1 MADYERWTVEQ
12 DEKNNGGDK
21 PSVNIHIYTQADHPV
36 CTAAAAALHTW
47 PGIIMLMLENEVSH
61 ETKQHTHTHSLDSV
75 TVSVIF
81 FFFCIR
87 LSAFGPHCVRAFIHG
102 QRQGMCNIWFYVPC
116 HHYLMYIF
124 IHLFCFSLSLLFF
137 QSVLVSAAVADET
150 VAWREI
156 GGCTAV
162 RGWGFPGNE
171 ALAGERIHKS
181 HSRSADWFQGTY
193 QVACQMLVSEQ
204 D

>member
-1 MADYERWTVEQ
+1 MEKKSTRESTFFGCCCRRVCVWMREFSVSMADYERWTVEQ

-137 QSVLVSAAVADET
+137 SLS
-150 VAWREI
+150 WCR
-156 GGCTAV
+156 
-162 RGWGFPGNE
+162 
-171 ALAGERIHKS
+171 L
-181 HSRSADWFQGTY
+181 
-193 QVACQMLVSEQ
+193 L
-204 D
+204 

>member
-1 MADYERWTVEQ
+1 MREFSVSMADYERWTVEQ

-81 FFFCIR
+81 FFSVFAFLHLARTAFVRSFTGNGRACVISGFMFRAIITWCTFLYIYFVSLYPSFFSVCLGVGCCSWMKLLHGAR
-87 LSAFGPHCVRAFIHG
+87 LEAVRL
-102 QRQGMCNIWFYVPC
+102 YVAEG
-116 HHYLMYIF
+116 
-124 IHLFCFSLSLLFF
+124 F
-137 QSVLVSAAVADET
+137 QATRRWLVSGYTNLIQGQPTDF
-150 VAWREI
+150 REL
-156 GGCTAV
+156 T
-162 RGWGFPGNE
+162 
-171 ALAGERIHKS
+171 K
-181 HSRSADWFQGTY
+181 
-193 QVACQMLVSEQ
+193 
-204 D
+204 